1 MEVMN
6 RKDEQLFVK
15 LVRLAG
21 GDTGIVMRALSSV
34 PRRHGDSAVDLREV
48 VTEIEHQ
55 RQRVAAAAN
64 V

>member
-21 GDTGIVMRALSSV
+21 GDTGIVMRVLSSV

-48 VTEIEHQ
+48 VTEIDKQ
-55 RQRVAAAAN
+55 RRAAAAH